1 MPMRTEYETLLVKVD
16 GPICEVTLN
25 RPESRNAWNAQMHKD
40 YDELLNE
47 ASDDDSINVVTIRG
61 AGKVFSAGHD
71 LKEVASGYA
80 TEGKPGGWDPHRVPQ
95 LPRAWYFH
103 KPIIAGVH
111 GYVGPVAMHM
121 LGVVD
126 FVIAAEGT
134 RFSFEQTR
142 MGGGGNGG
150 TTMVFHFPMR
160 VWKKLYMM
168 GGWLDADQAHELHF
182 VQRVV
187 KREEVDAEVR
197 RWAEEICKVAQRQ
210 VRTAKEGIH
219 RQFELMGLGNME
231 LVQNRNSG
239 HGSKP
244 DMEWFQKVL
253 DQGLKKSLADR
264 DGHFDQNVAKI

>member
-1 MPMRTEYETLLVKVD
+1 MRTDFETLLVNVD

-25 RPESRNAWNAQMHKD
+25 RPEVRNAWNALMHHEFD
-40 YDELLNE
+40 RMLDE
-47 ASDDDSINVVTIRG
+47 AADDDDVKVVTVRG
-61 AGKVFSAGHD
+61 AGEVFSAGHD

-80 TEGKPGGWDPHRVPQ
+80 SVGKPGGWDPHRVPQ

-111 GYVGPVAMHM
+111 QYVGPVAMHA
-121 LGVVD
+121 LGTFD

-168 GGWLDADQAHELHF
+168 GGWMDAEQAREFHF

-187 KREEVDAEVR
+187 KREELDAEVR
-197 RWAEEICKVAQRQ
+197 RWAEEICRVAQRQ
-210 VRTAKEGIH
+210 VQTAKEGIH
-219 RQFELMGLGNME
+219 RQYELMGLGNME

-244 DMEWFQKVL
+244 DMEWFQKVM
-253 DQGLKKSLADR
+253 DVGLKAALAER
-264 DGHFDQNVAKI
+264 DGGFDQDLARI

>member
-1 MPMRTEYETLLVKVD
+1 MRTEFETLLVNVD
-16 GPICEVTLN
+16 GHICDVTLN
-25 RPESRNAWNAQMHKD
+25 RPEVRNAWNAQMHAD
-40 YDELLNE
+40 FDEMLNE
-47 ASDDDSINVVTIRG
+47 ASDDEDVWVVTVKG
-61 AGKVFSAGHD
+61 AGEVFSAGHD
-71 LKEVASGYA
+71 LKEVAGGYA
-80 TEGKPGGWDPHRVPQ
+80 TVGKPGGWDPHRSPQ

-111 GYVGPVAMHM
+111 KYVGPVAMHA
-121 LGVVD
+121 LGTFD
-126 FVIAAEGT
+126 FVIAAEDT

-150 TTMVFHFPMR
+150 TTMPFHFPMR
-160 VWKKLYMM
+160 VWKKMYMM
-168 GGWLDADQAHELHF
+168 GGWLDAQQALDLYF

-187 KREEVDAEVR
+187 KREELDAEVR

-219 RQFELMGLGNME
+219 RQFELMGLANME

-244 DMEWFQKVL
+244 DMEWFQKVMDL
-253 DQGLKKSLADR
+253 GLKAALAER
-264 DGHFDQNVAKI
+264 DGGFDQNVAKI